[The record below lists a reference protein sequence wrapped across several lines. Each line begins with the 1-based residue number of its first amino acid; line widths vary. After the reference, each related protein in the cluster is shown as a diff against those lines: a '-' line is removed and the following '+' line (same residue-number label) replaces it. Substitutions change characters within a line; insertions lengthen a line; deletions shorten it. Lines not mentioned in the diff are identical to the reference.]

1 MVPTITTKGFRCSL
15 DEAAYSPSR
24 EGYLHILSLV
34 GSREAVWAILSKL
47 MTGHSAHIQN
57 GNEYRTVRVDTQETG
72 KVLTERLPSGS
83 FHGLYLS
90 RALQDGWVLVGA
102 TDHELPGRFYGLLN
116 THLRLPLH
124 VAWKDWLWEHAQT
137 AGMVEKLSSTWVAA
151 YAVNRSIFELEGAV
165 RVALVNGELP
175 QIEVKN
181 AA

>member
-1 MVPTITTKGFRCSL
+1 MVPTISTKGFLCSV
-15 DEAAYSPSR
+15 DEAAYSSSR
-24 EGYLHILSLV
+24 EGYAHILSLV
-34 GSREAVWAILSKL
+34 GSREAVWAVLSKL
-47 MTGHSAHIQN
+47 MTGHSAHIQS
-57 GNEYRTVRVDTQETG
+57 GNEYRTVRLNTVETG

-102 TDHELPGRFYGLLN
+102 AEPELPGRFYTLLN

-124 VAWKDWLWEHAQT
+124 VAWKDWLWEHAKA

-151 YAVNRSIFELEGAV
+151 YALNRSIFELEGAV

-175 QIEVKN
+175 EIEVKD